1 MKTKTLRWQQSNI
14 KATILACAALAVGMT
29 SARAETVLKLQTSTQ
44 SGAFEYTYLKD
55 EWGKRLKAMSGGELS
70 VEFFPINA
78 IVDRKETPEAV
89 MAGVLTGDLT
99 AVSYFTGRDPAY
111 AILGDL
117 IAGYDTPDQVQ
128 TFCRYGGGRETLQ
141 ALWDAMLPGAMH
153 VVGCGAVTKEALV
166 SKVEI
171 NGVDGL
177 KGVKIRS
184 PSGLAATVFQK
195 AGAAPVS
202 MSLSDV
208 FTSLEKGV
216 IDAADASAYINNSTS
231 GFHQIA
237 KYPLYP
243 GIHSMAV
250 RQFTVNKGVWD
261 GLSDDQ
267 KLVLETW
274 FYAAYDD
281 VRRKLNLQDKAQ
293 VAKDAASGDITIID
307 WPQAERDKFR
317 EIAKQAWEETASK
330 SSEAQAAL
338 DAHYKYMKS
347 IGLLK

>member
-1 MKTKTLRWQQSNI
+1 MK
-14 KATILACAALAVGMT
+14 AILAMTAAFALGAGVA
-29 SARAETVLKLQTSTQ
+29 SAETVLKLQTSTQ

-55 EWGKRLKAMSGGELS
+55 EWGERLKAMSGGELAI
-70 VEFFPINA
+70 EFFPINA
-78 IVDRKETPEAV
+78 VVDRKETPETV
-89 MAGVLTGDLT
+89 MAGVLSGDLT
-99 AVSYFTGRDPAY
+99 AVSYFTGRDPAF

-117 IAGYDTPDQVQ
+117 IAGYDSVDQVQ
-128 TFCRYGGGRETLQ
+128 SFCRHGGGRDALQ
-141 ALWDAMLPGAMH
+141 ALWDATLPGALH
-153 VVGCGAVTKEALV
+153 VVGCGAAAKEALV
-166 SKVEI
+166 SKVKIE
-171 NGVDGL
+171 GVADL
-177 KGVKIRS
+177 EGVKIRS
-184 PSGLAATVFQK
+184 PSGLAATVFKK

-216 IDAADASAYINNSTS
+216 IDAADASAYINNASS
-231 GFHQIA
+231 GFHQVA

-261 GLSDDQ
+261 GLTDGQ

-281 VRRKLNLQDKAQ
+281 VRRQLDLQDKAK
-293 VAKDAASGDITIID
+293 VAEDIAAGDITVVD
-307 WPQAERDKFR
+307 WSQAERDKFR
-317 EIAKQAWEETASK
+317 AIAIEAWEETAEK
-330 SSEAQAAL
+330 STAARAAL
-338 DAHYKYMKS
+338 DAHYTYMKS

>member
-1 MKTKTLRWQQSNI
+1 MKLGFF
-14 KATILACAALAVGMT
+14 AAAALALGI
-29 SARAETVLKLQTSTQ
+29 SAGHAETVLKLQTSTQ
-44 SGAFEYTYLKD
+44 SGAFEYTYVSE
-55 EWGKRLKAMSGGELS
+55 EWGERLKAMSGGELS
-70 VEFFPINA
+70 IEFFPINS

-89 MAGVLTGDLT
+89 MAGVLSGDLT
-99 AVSYFTGRDPAY
+99 AVSYFTGRDPAF

-117 IAGYDTPDQVQ
+117 IAGYDSVDQVQ
-128 TFCRYGGGRETLQ
+128 SFCRHGGGRDALQ
-141 ALWDAMLPGAMH
+141 ALWDTVLPDAIH
-153 VVGCGAVTKEALV
+153 VVGCGAAAKEALV
-166 SKVEI
+166 AKVQI
-171 NGVDGL
+171 NGVADL
-177 KGVKIRS
+177 EGVKIRS

-231 GFHQIA
+231 GFHQVA

-250 RQFTVNKGVWD
+250 RQFTINKSVWD
-261 GLSDDQ
+261 GLTEAQ
-267 KLVLETW
+267 QLTLETW

-281 VRRKLNLQDKAQ
+281 VRRQLDLQDKAQ
-293 VAKDAASGDITIID
+293 VATDIAAGDITVVD

-317 EIAKQAWEETASK
+317 ALAVEAWEETAEK
-330 SSEAQAAL
+330 SEAARAAL
-338 DAHYKYMKS
+338 DAHYSYMKT